1 MSEHKIVYETLA
13 EIIDFIGATHTHLDS
28 KNGVYCLKLWRHADG
43 KRVPIEEMRGVRI
56 KEMMLHDKTTLIMR
70 QMSHGTLFK
79 GSYVHS
85 FDSTMYLPDLAMVN
99 VYDYAAEFWTT
110 MGLDFAYLEQ
120 TKEAK
125 TVMLA
130 EWIHDIP
137 RNLRAQWFKDDE
149 TEDLLG
155 DVGLGPKITRRTDM
169 GRNLDLTGED
179 L

>member
-1 MSEHKIVYETLA
+1 MSEHKIVYESLA
-13 EIIDFIGATHTHLDS
+13 EIVDFISATHKHLDAKS
-28 KNGVYCLKLWRHADG
+28 GVYCLKLWRHPDG

-56 KEMMLHDKTTLIMR
+56 KEMMLHDKTTLIIR
-70 QMSHGTLFK
+70 QTSHGTLFK
-79 GSYVHS
+79 GSYIHS
-85 FDSTMYLPDLAMVN
+85 FDSTLYLPDLAMVN

-110 MGLDFAYLEQ
+110 MGLDFVYLEQ

-155 DVGLGPKITRRTDM
+155 DVGVGPKITRRNVM
-169 GRNLDLTGED
+169 GRHLDLTGED

>member
-1 MSEHKIVYETLA
+1 MSEHKIVYETLE
-13 EIIDFIGATHTHLDS
+13 EIVDFISATHTHLNA
-28 KNGVYCLKLWRHADG
+28 KNGIYCLKLWRRPDG
-43 KRVPIEEMRGVRI
+43 TRIPIEEMMGVRI
-56 KEMMLHDKTTLIMR
+56 QEMVVYNKTTLILR
-70 QMSHGTLFK
+70 QTSHGTLFK
-79 GSYVHS
+79 GSHIHS
-85 FDSTMYLPDLAMVN
+85 FNSTLYLPDLAMVN

-110 MGLDFAYLEQ
+110 MGMDVAYLEQ

-155 DVGLGPKITRRTDM
+155 DVGLGPKITRRADL
-169 GRNLDLTGED
+169 GRNLDLTED